1 MQPRVTVAL
10 PGAHQCQGYIYHY
23 QTYCLTMFL
32 PTCTRP
38 VLVLATNQVDIWC
51 PICIFDTLRHLQ
63 VALGLPLLPKVP
75 ITKAEAKRRASVKL
89 LPLGMA
95 LLAAES
101 FVQERLYSADICKNV
116 LGS

>member
-1 MQPRVTVAL
+1 MCHVGWCVTNRC
-10 PGAHQCQGYIYHY
+10 CQ
-23 QTYCLTMFL
+23 
-32 PTCTRP
+32 
-38 VLVLATNQVDIWC
+38 
-51 PICIFDTLRHLQ
+51 Q

-101 FVQERLYSADICKNV
+101 FVQERLHSADICMTV

>member
-1 MQPRVTVAL
+1 MVLTCCQYQIRYLGDTVW
-10 PGAHQCQGYIYHY
+10 
-23 QTYCLTMFL
+23 
-32 PTCTRP
+32 
-38 VLVLATNQVDIWC
+38 LVHD
-51 PICIFDTLRHLQ
+51 PFSGLQ

-75 ITKAEAKRRASVKL
+75 ISRAEAKRRASVKL

>member
-1 MQPRVTVAL
+1 MLYDFLEHPSHGVGVLWCVTDSY
-10 PGAHQCQGYIYHY
+10 CQ
-23 QTYCLTMFL
+23 
-32 PTCTRP
+32 
-38 VLVLATNQVDIWC
+38 
-51 PICIFDTLRHLQ
+51 Q

-101 FVQERLYSADICKNV
+101 FVQERLHSADICMSI

>member
-1 MQPRVTVAL
+1 MIHTKS
-10 PGAHQCQGYIYHY
+10 CQSSRSH
-23 QTYCLTMFL
+23 C
-32 PTCTRP
+32 
-38 VLVLATNQVDIWC
+38 AWW
-51 PICIFDTLRHLQ
+51 LQ

-75 ITKAEAKRRASVKL
+75 ITQAEAKRRASVKL

>member
-1 MQPRVTVAL
+1 MPLCSCLWLVRKLQVT
-10 PGAHQCQGYIYHY
+10 
-23 QTYCLTMFL
+23 
-32 PTCTRP
+32 
-38 VLVLATNQVDIWC
+38 LVHFPATAMDGC
-51 PICIFDTLRHLQ
+51 CGPQ

-75 ITKAEAKRRASVKL
+75 ISRTEAKRRASVKL

-101 FVQERLYSADICKNV
+101 FVQERLHSADICMNV

>member
-1 MQPRVTVAL
+1 MEVTHAL
-10 PGAHQCQGYIYHY
+10 GY
-23 QTYCLTMFL
+23 FS
-32 PTCTRP
+32 
-38 VLVLATNQVDIWC
+38 VLVGQLTRAKAFEKVLVVSGLTVC
-51 PICIFDTLRHLQ
+51 GGVQ

>member
-1 MQPRVTVAL
+1 M
-10 PGAHQCQGYIYHY
+10 
-23 QTYCLTMFL
+23 
-32 PTCTRP
+32 
-38 VLVLATNQVDIWC
+38 
-51 PICIFDTLRHLQ
+51 
-63 VALGLPLLPKVP
+63 LPKVP

>member
-1 MQPRVTVAL
+1 M
-10 PGAHQCQGYIYHY
+10 
-23 QTYCLTMFL
+23 
-32 PTCTRP
+32 
-38 VLVLATNQVDIWC
+38 WC
-51 PICIFDTLRHLQ
+51 VLQ

>member
-1 MQPRVTVAL
+1 MKDATNL
-10 PGAHQCQGYIYHY
+10 PG
-23 QTYCLTMFL
+23 
-32 PTCTRP
+32 
-38 VLVLATNQVDIWC
+38 
-51 PICIFDTLRHLQ
+51 PILCDRRRLICGLQ

-75 ITKAEAKRRASVKL
+75 ISRTEAKRRASVKL

-101 FVQERLYSADICKNV
+101 FVQERLHSADICMNV